1 MIETPRLRLQPLT
14 YDQLSKYAIAD
25 HSLEVELKVNK
36 TTMTI
41 SSELKEA
48 LDNMILPN
56 VADPDKNYLYSTL
69 WSVIDKQQNT
79 MVGDLCF
86 FGEPN
91 EKGEIEVG
99 YGTYEEFRGKRFMIE
114 ALAGLIGWA
123 KQQANV
129 NTIIASTDKSNV
141 ASYTILERNQFTK
154 TDETDTLFNWRLALT

>member
-1 MIETPRLRLQPLT
+1 ML
-14 YDQLSKYAIAD
+14 
-25 HSLEVELKVNK
+25 
-36 TTMTI
+36 
-41 SSELKEA
+41 
-48 LDNMILPN
+48 
-56 VADPDKNYLYSTL
+56 
-69 WSVIDKQQNT
+69 
-79 MVGDLCF
+79 

>member
-1 MIETPRLRLQPLT
+1 M
-14 YDQLSKYAIAD
+14 AD
-25 HSLEVELKVNK
+25 HSLEAELNVNK

-48 LDNMILPN
+48 LENMILPN

-69 WSVIDKQQNT
+69 WSIIDKQENT

-99 YGTYEEFRGKRFMIE
+99 YGTYKDFRGKRFMIE
-114 ALAGLIGWA
+114 ALAGLIDWA
-123 KQQANV
+123 KQQTNV
-129 NTIIASTDKSNV
+129 NAIIASTNKTNV
-141 ASYTILERNQFTK
+141 ASYTILERNKFTK
-154 TDETDTLFNWRLALT
+154 ADETDTLFNWRLALT